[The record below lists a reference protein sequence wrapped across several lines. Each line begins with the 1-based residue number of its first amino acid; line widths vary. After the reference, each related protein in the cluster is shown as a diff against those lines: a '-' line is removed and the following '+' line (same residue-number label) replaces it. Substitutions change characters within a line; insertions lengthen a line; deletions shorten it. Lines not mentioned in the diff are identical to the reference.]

1 MKLAL
6 VNGQLT
12 PATAY
17 APAMAT
23 CPGCGGQVKLRNRQG
38 TYFWRHVELPLSGCH
53 PSTTEQIAKVSV
65 TDIQATALSDIEEE
79 VILLKAVKELID
91 SMVNFEVLDL
101 QVGDPESNILFRSIT
116 HQRFFNII
124 LVDFLSRT
132 DKKAFVKQTSYLGAL
147 KEISKNPNFD
157 VDGSVTS
164 LSEATSEFVDWLEQ
178 EVEVQTWL
186 PSIDTETTLRLSRIT
201 FLKMCGNIS
210 KHNFL
215 RAIGVAT
222 ELRKA
227 LSESGMSIELDDALL
242 ALADF
247 YERFHTDILNYHG
260 SMIAEF
266 LNNIRWGIYEYLQPE
281 FQRSIV
287 WESSSPPKY
296 RYTYPKGVTTQLAKE
311 CYWEI
316 MNEVR
321 TPPYVRRFQV
331 TKWLK
336 LRY

>member
-1 MKLAL
+1 M
-6 VNGQLT
+6 T
-12 PATAY
+12 DI
-17 APAMAT
+17 PAMT
-23 CPGCGGQVKLRNRQG
+23 
-38 TYFWRHVELPLSGCH
+38 
-53 PSTTEQIAKVSV
+53 
-65 TDIQATALSDIEEE
+65 LSDIEEE

-101 QVGDPESNILFRSIT
+101 YGNDPDSNILFKSIT

-132 DKKAFVKQTSYLGAL
+132 DKKAFIEQTSYLGAL
-147 KEISKNPNFD
+147 KKISKNPNFD
-157 VDGSVTS
+157 VNGSVTL
-164 LSEATSEFVDWLEQ
+164 LSKATHEFVDWLVEQ
-178 EVEVQTWL
+178 KVEVQTWL

-201 FLKMCGNIS
+201 FLKMCGDIS

-215 RAIGVAT
+215 RAIGVA
-222 ELRKA
+222 EDLRKA
-227 LSESGMSIELDDALL
+227 LSESGVSIELDDALL

-247 YERFHTDILNYHG
+247 YKRFHTDILNYHA
-260 SMIAEF
+260 STIAQF

-287 WESSSPPKY
+287 WESSDPPKY
-296 RYTYPKGVTTQLAKE
+296 RYTYPKGVTARFAKE

-336 LRY
+336 LEY